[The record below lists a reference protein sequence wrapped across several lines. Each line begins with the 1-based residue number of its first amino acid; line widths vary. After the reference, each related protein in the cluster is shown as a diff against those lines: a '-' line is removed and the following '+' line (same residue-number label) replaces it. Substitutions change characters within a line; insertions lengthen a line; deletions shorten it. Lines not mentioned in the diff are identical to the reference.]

1 MVVVMQAGA
10 SEEQIQNVIDHLV
23 SLGFDIHRSTGV
35 SQTVL
40 GAVGVRPDFD
50 HRDIEL
56 LAGVREVVR
65 ITQPYKLASRAFR
78 PEGTIVK
85 LPRGVSIGGP
95 EVMIA
100 AGPRAVGSAEQIELT
115 AAHVAQAG
123 ARLVRGGGLQ
133 TRRL

>member
-23 SLGFDIHRSTGV
+23 SLAFDIHRSTGV

-50 HRDIEL
+50 PRDIEL

-65 ITQPYKLASRAFR
+65 ITQPYKLARRALR
-78 PEGTIVK
+78 AAGKSVK
-85 LPRGVSIGGP
+85 IPPGVSICGS
-95 EVMIA
+95 VTIA
-100 AGPRAVGSAEQIELT
+100 V
-115 AAHVAQAG
+115 
-123 ARLVRGGGLQ
+123 
-133 TRRL
+133 